1 MKKTLTMLVLMLP
14 MMAFAQWRVG
24 INGGG
29 DLNHFIIDKQYQTD
43 YQFKDRWGGTVGIMG
58 QYDIADWAGIR
69 FELDWMQKNYRQTRE
84 TLKVYDYKYVNNY
97 LQLPV
102 MGSFSFGGQ
111 KVRGFCNLGIYG
123 GYWLN
128 SSRKGF
134 DYNALT
140 QKGYDFTEKVE
151 FYDGRDRRWDFGF
164 VGGAG
169 LEYRFASHWAAQVE
183 LRYYYSTVSTTKVND
198 VAKDYRYNSTLALQ
212 AGLWYCF

>member
-1 MKKTLTMLVLMLP
+1 MLVLMLP
-14 MMAFAQWRVG
+14 MMVFAQWRVG

-151 FYDGRDRRWDFGF
+151 FYDDRDRRWDFGF

>member
-1 MKKTLTMLVLMLP
+1 MLVLMLP

-43 YQFKDRWGGTVGIMG
+43 YQFKDRWGGTMGIMG

-151 FYDGRDRRWDFGF
+151 FYDDRDRRWDFGF

>member
-14 MMAFAQWRVG
+14 MMVFAQWRVG

-43 YQFKDRWGGTVGIMG
+43 NQFKDRWGGTVGIMG

-151 FYDGRDRRWDFGF
+151 FYDDRDRRWDFGF

>member
-140 QKGYDFTEKVE
+140 QKGYDFTEEVE
-151 FYDGRDRRWDFGF
+151 FYDDRDRRWDFGF

-198 VAKDYRYNSTLALQ
+198 VAKDYRNNSTLALQ

>member
-1 MKKTLTMLVLMLP
+1 MLVLMLP

-151 FYDGRDRRWDFGF
+151 FYDDRDRRWDFGF

>member
-43 YQFKDRWGGTVGIMG
+43 YQFKDRWGGTMGIMG

-151 FYDGRDRRWDFGF
+151 FYDDRDRRWDFGF

>member
-1 MKKTLTMLVLMLP
+1 MLP

-43 YQFKDRWGGTVGIMG
+43 YQFKDRWGGTMGIMG

-151 FYDGRDRRWDFGF
+151 FYDDRDRRWDFGF

>member
-84 TLKVYDYKYVNNY
+84 TLKVYDYKYVDYY

-151 FYDGRDRRWDFGF
+151 FYDDRDRRWDFGF

>member
-151 FYDGRDRRWDFGF
+151 FYDDRDRRWDFGF
-164 VGGAG
+164 VGGVG

>member
-84 TLKVYDYKYVNNY
+84 TLKVYDYKYGLR
-97 LQLPV
+97 LQ
-102 MGSFSFGGQ
+102 
-111 KVRGFCNLGIYG
+111 VRQQLSTVARDGLVQL
-123 GYWLN
+123 WRPE
-128 SSRKGF
+128 SSRF
-134 DYNALT
+134 L
-140 QKGYDFTEKVE
+140 QSGYL
-151 FYDGRDRRWDFGF
+151 RR
-164 VGGAG
+164 
-169 LEYRFASHWAAQVE
+169 L
-183 LRYYYSTVSTTKVND
+183 
-198 VAKDYRYNSTLALQ
+198 LAEQ
-212 AGLWYCF
+212 QP

>member
-111 KVRGFCNLGIYG
+111 KVRGFCHLGIYG

-151 FYDGRDRRWDFGF
+151 FYDDRDRRWDFGF

>member
-151 FYDGRDRRWDFGF
+151 FYDDRDRRWDFGF

-183 LRYYYSTVSTTKVND
+183 LRYYYSTVSTRKVND

>member
-1 MKKTLTMLVLMLP
+1 MLP

-111 KVRGFCNLGIYG
+111 RVRGFCNLGIYG

-151 FYDGRDRRWDFGF
+151 FYDDRDRRWDFGF

>member
-1 MKKTLTMLVLMLP
+1 MLP

-151 FYDGRDRRWDFGF
+151 FYDDRDRRWDFGF